1 MSIAR
6 FGRTLWRGVQRAI
19 KTTAAHTQASNGA
32 QNLKQSQVICQHA
45 RTAFNLKNYAAQAR
59 SKLKCIILLD

>member
-6 FGRTLWRGVQRAI
+6 FGRTLWRGVQKAI
-19 KTTAAHTQASNGA
+19 KTTATHTQATNGV

-45 RTAFNLKNYAAQAR
+45 RTALDFKNFAAHAR
-59 SKLKCIILLD
+59 SE